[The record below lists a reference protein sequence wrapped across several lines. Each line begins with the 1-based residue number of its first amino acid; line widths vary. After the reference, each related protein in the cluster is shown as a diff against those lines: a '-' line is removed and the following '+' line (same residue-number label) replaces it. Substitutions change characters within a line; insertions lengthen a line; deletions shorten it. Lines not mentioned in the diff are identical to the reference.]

1 MSNYKLK
8 HAVTAALGL
17 IAIGFQPSSFAIGL
31 SDIQVKSHLGEP
43 FKANINVLGASDL
56 KSPSCLTLGGNSDLS
71 HVNFRLGKVVNGNAA
86 LTMTTNKIVN
96 EPILNLSVIAGCESA
111 ITRDYVILLDPPT
124 GLTSS
129 ATNVSGVQV
138 TALNDV
144 PTVEK
149 VDNAAKSSTT
159 QTNQTTP
166 AVAPKAKKKARKA
179 KKATTKNKVATKQQ
193 VKKANGA
200 TQLSRPSVAKEAPKQ
215 AQARLS
221 ISSGYPAPYASTSGL
236 QLDKQLTFT
245 PDPNAVIDSEA
256 IAIEDEVT
264 VMNNRLTHLQ
274 AQITAL
280 QAQNAKLKKENK
292 QQSQALTQA
301 QASQSSASSV
311 LSFLG
316 AGLLLLLAGYAGYQ
330 WYRRRQT
337 FIQEHQ
343 TNAIWVNSAKD
354 EDSMSAEAAQE
365 TVTAAKAEDI
375 FEDVDFGI
383 SNTDKNVQASVEES
397 RGEDAKVAP
406 VDSMESTF
414 ESTKNQED
422 AILIEDEQ
430 QFSVLDHAD
439 VFLSHGRAPLAIQ
452 LLQNHLLEH
461 PKQSVT
467 IWLFLLDLLAKE
479 NLEELYKETAL
490 DCKLHYNI
498 EIAEYSTQDSNNN
511 ESLEDFP
518 RLAKGLEDVWNTPAA
533 VVYLDDLIYNNRLE
547 PRAGLPK
554 NLIEEL
560 VLLRTMA
567 QENAESAEVI
577 RLDEKKLAIIEQKEA
592 LLESKKA
599 EKMKKLEDEAE
610 KARLAQKANDAPD
623 DPDETSFEF
632 TLVEN

>member
-8 HAVTAALGL
+8 HAVTAAIGL
-17 IAIGFQPSSFAIGL
+17 IAIGFQSSSFAIGL
-31 SDIQVKSHLGEP
+31 GDIQVQSHLGEP
-43 FKANINVLGASDL
+43 FKANINVLGAGEL
-56 KSPSCLTLGGNSDLS
+56 KSPSCLTLGGNSDIN

-86 LTMTTNKIVN
+86 LTMTTNKVVN
-96 EPILNLSVIAGCESA
+96 EPILNLSVVAGCESSV
-111 ITRDYVILLDPPT
+111 TRDYVILLDPPT
-124 GLTSS
+124 GLTST
-129 ATNVSGVQV
+129 ATSSGNVQV
-138 TALNDV
+138 TAINSV

-159 QTNQTTP
+159 PASKPTATTAQKVQTKKRRVKK
-166 AVAPKAKKKARKA
+166 AVAKN
-179 KKATTKNKVATKQQ
+179 KKATKKQ
-193 VKKANGA
+193 VKKATGVAQTSQA
-200 TQLSRPSVAKEAPKQ
+200 TAPVKAPET

-236 QLDKQLTFT
+236 QLDKKLTFT
-245 PDPNAVIDSEA
+245 PDPNAVIESEA

-264 VMNNRLTHLQ
+264 VMNNRLAHLQ

-280 QAQNAKLKKENK
+280 QGQNAKLKKENK
-292 QQSQALTQA
+292 QQSEQLIQAK
-301 QASQSSASSV
+301 ASQSNASGV
-311 LSFLG
+311 LSFIG
-316 AGLLLLLAGYAGYQ
+316 AGLLLLLGGYAGYH

-337 FIQEHQ
+337 LIQDHQ
-343 TNAIWVNSAKD
+343 TNAIWVKDTDNEESA
-354 EDSMSAEAAQE
+354 
-365 TVTAAKAEDI
+365 TVDVAVDATKAENI
-375 FEDVDFGI
+375 FDNVNFGI
-383 SNTDKNVQASVEES
+383 SNTESTNQARVEENQAEES
-397 RGEDAKVAP
+397 P

-414 ESTKNQED
+414 ESTRNEED
-422 AILIEDEQ
+422 AILLEDEQ

-439 VFLSHGRAPLAIQ
+439 VFLSHGRASLAIQ

-479 NLEELYKETAL
+479 ELEELYKEAAL

-498 EIAEYSTQDSNNN
+498 EIAEYASQDANSN

-518 RLAKGLEDVWNTPAA
+518 HLAKGLEDVWNTPAA

-560 VLLRTMA
+560 ILLRTMA
-567 QENAESAEVI
+567 KENTESAEVI

-592 LLESKKA
+592 LLESKKE
-599 EKMKKLEDEAE
+599 EKMKKIEEEAE
-610 KARLAQKANDAPD
+610 KARLAEKSD
-623 DPDETSFEF
+623 DDDDNSDETSFEF